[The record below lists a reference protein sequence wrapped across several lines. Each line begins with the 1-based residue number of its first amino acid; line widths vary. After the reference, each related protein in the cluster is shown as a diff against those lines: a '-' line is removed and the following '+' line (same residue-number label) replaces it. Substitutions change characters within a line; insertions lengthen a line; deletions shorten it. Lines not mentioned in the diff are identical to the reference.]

1 MHGRESY
8 YHRLSQATIRLAA
21 EADMAN
27 SILCKQ
33 LDLVD
38 ASTPMPILSNCARGS
53 EGRFLQISR
62 NINGLDISEIDLVVG
77 DTGKAIT
84 VSKVVSLSI
93 SLF

>member
-1 MHGRESY
+1 M
-8 YHRLSQATIRLAA
+8 AA

-33 LDLVD
+33 LDVVD